1 KNKRVDTS
9 RVMESQWAQ
18 RRRDFIDSGAP
29 VSILFLLIFSFL
41 MALVMGLGSVS
52 GEARLFWQFH
62 SLDYFA
68 IEYVLMLI
76 LSLGFALYALANEPQ
91 LIKRHLRSFHIL
103 FNMLVMV
110 LTVRFI
116 VYQEWSPYLICVPV
130 MITGISMTIA
140 YNQRFALGISGY
152 LILLAM
158 LAMADSISDYQQGLG
173 VLLANG
179 SCVGI
184 SVMML
189 KKIRTFTKLIEV
201 SALSSVMSFLV
212 VFVFGML
219 MEQGYKEVLIDCC
232 YASGGIMAVGFI
244 MHGLLP
250 LIERMFHAATDMSL
264 LSYGEATQPLL
275 KRLAVE
281 APGTF
286 NHSWQIGM
294 LSEAAAEAIG
304 ANGLLCRVGCYYH
317 DVGKLNKPRYF
328 IENQQDSFNQHKELS
343 PTMSRMIIVGHVKDG
358 MELLEQYRIPRILRQ
373 FCETHHGTTLVQYF
387 YHAATQ
393 KSSET
398 GEVVEESDFR
408 YPGPKPRTKEAAIV
422 MLADVVEGATRA
434 MKDPTPSRI
443 ETLVHNMAMSRLQD
457 GQLSDC
463 DLTIRELSRIEHS
476 LVKSLCAMYHGRI
489 SYPGSASSD
498 GDKK

>member
-1 KNKRVDTS
+1 
-9 RVMESQWAQ
+9 
-18 RRRDFIDSGAP
+18 
-29 VSILFLLIFSFL
+29 
-41 MALVMGLGSVS
+41 
-52 GEARLFWQFH
+52 
-62 SLDYFA
+62 
-68 IEYVLMLI
+68 
-76 LSLGFALYALANEPQ
+76 
-91 LIKRHLRSFHIL
+91 
-103 FNMLVMV
+103 
-110 LTVRFI
+110 
-116 VYQEWSPYLICVPV
+116 
-130 MITGISMTIA
+130 
-140 YNQRFALGISGY
+140 
-152 LILLAM
+152 
-158 LAMADSISDYQQGLG
+158 
-173 VLLANG
+173 
-179 SCVGI
+179 
-184 SVMML
+184 
-189 KKIRTFTKLIEV
+189 
-201 SALSSVMSFLV
+201 
-212 VFVFGML
+212 
-219 MEQGYKEVLIDCC
+219 
-232 YASGGIMAVGFI
+232 
-244 MHGLLP
+244 
-250 LIERMFHAATDMSL
+250 
-264 LSYGEATQPLL
+264 